1 MRLTP
6 SSRAGAAILLC
17 LAALGLFAPLLCGSD
32 PLAIDL
38 ESRLMPPGSRHLL
51 GTDELGRDILSRL
64 FHAARASLTV
74 AVMATVVSLLIGIPL
89 GALAGYGGRAADML
103 FSRLIDLFL
112 SFPSL
117 VLLLLLTAITMR
129 PTIGNTAGTGASE
142 SVFVV
147 GCAVGIARWGIIARY
162 MKGEVMRISG
172 TDLAQAARAT
182 GASRLRILC
191 LHLIPGG
198 LAPVM
203 VSAAF
208 GAGTAVVAEA
218 SLSFLGLG
226 VQPPMPT
233 WGQMLAS
240 AAAAGPERWWLLVFP
255 GLMVMLTVGA
265 FNLMGDGLRQVGESS
280 R

>member
-1 MRLTP
+1 MW
-6 SSRAGAAILLC
+6 
-17 LAALGLFAPLLCGSD
+17 LAALGLFAPLLSGID

-38 ESRLMPPGSRHLL
+38 ESRLTPPGAGHWL

-74 AVMATVVSLLIGIPL
+74 AFVATFVSLLLGIPL
-89 GALAGYGGRAADML
+89 GALAGYGGRAADL
-103 FSRLIDLFL
+103 LLSRLIDASL

-117 VLLLLLTAITMR
+117 VLLLLLTAVAMG
-129 PTIGNTAGTGASE
+129 PTVGNPAGVEPSQ
-142 SVFVV
+142 SVIVV

-162 MKGEVMRISG
+162 MKGEVLRISG
-172 TDLAQAARAT
+172 TDLALAARAT
-182 GASRLRILC
+182 GASRLRVLF
-191 LHLIPGG
+191 LHMIPGG

-255 GLMVMLTVGA
+255 GAMVTLTVAA
-265 FNLMGDGLRQVGESS
+265 FNLMGEGLRQT